1 MWRNY
6 SKGIYLGSLFVT
18 GGLGARRLPAERDLI
33 LVSEEGYSEETDC
46 AMLCARTDAERVRN
60 RPLSFAPLS

>member
-1 MWRNY
+1 M
-6 SKGIYLGSLFVT
+6 T
-18 GGLGARRLPAERDLI
+18 GGLGGRRLPAERDLI
-33 LVSEEGYSEETDC
+33 LVSEEGYGEETDR